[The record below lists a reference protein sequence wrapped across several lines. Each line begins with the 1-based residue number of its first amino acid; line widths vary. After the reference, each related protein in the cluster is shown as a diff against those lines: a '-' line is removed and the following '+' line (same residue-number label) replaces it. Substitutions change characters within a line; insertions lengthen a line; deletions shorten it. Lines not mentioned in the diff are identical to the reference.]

1 MRLAIQKSNAKTQE
15 ERTMIHAK
23 KTIIAQ
29 TYRGTCHAQ
38 RPCRRG
44 SGGDHGRGR
53 RSNKGG
59 IGRNGHTELVNGSL
73 AGVKRT
79 GIVKSKPPAC

>member
-15 ERTMIHAK
+15 ERTMIHAE

-38 RPCRRG
+38 KPCRRG
-44 SGGDHGRGR
+44 SGGAMAEAEEATR
-53 RSNKGG
+53 
-59 IGRNGHTELVNGSL
+59 
-73 AGVKRT
+73 A
-79 GIVKSKPPAC
+79 A

>member
-15 ERTMIHAK
+15 ERTMIHAE

-38 RPCRRG
+38 KPCRRG

-59 IGRNGHTELVNGSL
+59 IGRNGRMELINGSL

-79 GIVKSKPPAC
+79 GIVKSKPLAC